1 MLSPW
6 ALSRCYVYNGACDM
20 RKSFNGL
27 CGLVRNELGK
37 NPLSGEVFVFFNK
50 RRTLVKILQWDL
62 SGFVIYYKR
71 LEEGTFGR
79 LINEATQAGTQ
90 IKGDELML
98 LLEGIELKNIQR
110 RKRYFSQP
118 FS

>member
-1 MLSPW
+1 
-6 ALSRCYVYNGACDM
+6 M

-37 NPLSGEVFVFFNK
+37 NPQSGEVFVFFNK

-71 LEEGTFGR
+71 LEAGTFGR
-79 LINEATQAGTQ
+79 LTNVDTQAGTL

-98 LLEGIELKNIQR
+98 LLEGIELKNIRR

-118 FS
+118 FF